1 MSASG
6 SDAILGPVRCGPP
19 ISILCPEDLLHS
31 EVWLGHSHRVDELV
45 RIKGISVEA
54 LNGYGQ
60 TALFVCAYCEDRE
73 MAKVLLNLGADP
85 NRRCIGGYT
94 ALHGACWSGAT
105 RILRRLLDAGADLD
119 VVDCWRMTPVDWV
132 YEQAD
137 PEKQNKVF
145 ELLESV
151 RRWTLNSS
159 AALGGNEEK
168 NHFHDHQ
175 RPKILRSKS
184 ALAASNHNHS
194 QRHGGHL
201 GPHRYFNGIKCVAVE
216 NNHSRSGKDVVDV
229 SIPKRIKDIALHGS
243 VRRRTLTESHLPQ
256 EQTESEGEADVVVDD
271 ANDVCRAS
279 DKLRRGAAFSSDALG
294 GASSAG
300 VSVVGY
306 RAAGTRK
313 KPVWSKSQPGLHRAT
328 SDLPSY
334 PTRYRL
340 KCQMIEN
347 NGASVS
353 RVNIAGTNPASCTD
367 EDDSDAN
374 TKPADFVA
382 SADNFVRRKFSYE
395 FQKSESNLLASAVH
409 RNRQPQQQ
417 QLYYLR
423 RYENPDA
430 EKDQRF
436 SDVARR

>member
-1 MSASG
+1 M
-6 SDAILGPVRCGPP
+6 
-19 ISILCPEDLLHS
+19 
-31 EVWLGHSHRVDELV
+31 
-45 RIKGISVEA
+45 
-54 LNGYGQ
+54 
-60 TALFVCAYCEDRE
+60 
-73 MAKVLLNLGADP
+73 
-85 NRRCIGGYT
+85 
-94 ALHGACWSGAT
+94 
-105 RILRRLLDAGADLD
+105 
-119 VVDCWRMTPVDWV
+119 
-132 YEQAD
+132 
-137 PEKQNKVF
+137 
-145 ELLESV
+145 
-151 RRWTLNSS
+151 
-159 AALGGNEEK
+159 
-168 NHFHDHQ
+168 
-175 RPKILRSKS
+175 
-184 ALAASNHNHS
+184 
-194 QRHGGHL
+194 
-201 GPHRYFNGIKCVAVE
+201 
-216 NNHSRSGKDVVDV
+216 
-229 SIPKRIKDIALHGS
+229 
-243 VRRRTLTESHLPQ
+243 PQ

-271 ANDVCRAS
+271 ANEVCRAS

-313 KPVWSKSQPGLHRAT
+313 KPVWSKSQPGIHRAT

-395 FQKSESNLLASAVH
+395 FQKRCRAKHLILRHVRSEFHFSESNLLASAVH